1 MKIIIAGDGEVG
13 YYLARL
19 LILEFRDITLIDT
32 QHEKLAVAE
41 KDLGIA
47 TVSGDST
54 SYKVLKKA
62 GIENTDLLI
71 AVTSAESS
79 NITTCIIGKRL
90 GAKFTIARIDNMEYL
105 ADTKSLDLR
114 DTGIDVLIS
123 PESLAAREVKYI
135 LKSPALKETFNFHGK
150 ALYLMGLLL
159 DEGSPVADRS
169 IAETAG
175 LIPYN
180 SFMIVAVHRND
191 TTLIPNGDLQLM
203 KNDLV
208 YFVATEEGKDSVV
221 EYAGKKTVRIK
232 NLLVI
237 GGSRTGKQIAL
248 KLSKYYRIKLID
260 KDIERC
266 NYLAKNIPDVQIVC
280 GDGTNIKLL
289 EEEGLST
296 FDAIVSVT
304 GNSETN
310 IFACLIAKDYGV
322 RKAIAMVEN
331 TGLFDYTREMGIDT
345 LINKKM
351 AAANYIF
358 RYIIKGRIL
367 THLYGVNA
375 RIQEFIVKQD
385 SKAANKPIRELNFPE
400 NNVISGAVRNGAGY
414 ITLGD
419 FQLQAEDKVYVF
431 SLPGSSPDISSF
443 FN

>member
-169 IAETAG
+169 IAKTAG

-358 RYIIKGRIL
+358 RYIIKGRFL